1 MKATR
6 DEQTFTLASEG
17 WSEVYPIEELPKWL
31 AFYLGLRE
39 KHPRVAVFYDPM
51 IAALESIMD
60 KSVRQPA

>member
-6 DEQTFTLASEG
+6 TETTFTLASEG

-31 AFYLGLRE
+31 AFYRGRRE

-60 KSVRQPA
+60 KTVRQPA